1 MIPNFIM
8 KKLIINFSKF
18 LFFFIFFI
26 NILNQA
32 NSDEI
37 YEKGRAIFLEKGNC
51 AACHALADAE
61 SDSNIGPNLNEIRPD
76 IGRVLNSVT
85 NGIGVMPSF
94 LGILSEDEIKAVAY
108 YVSESSMN

>member
-1 MIPNFIM
+1 M
-8 KKLIINFSKF
+8 KIKLIF
-18 LFFFIFFI
+18 LLIF
-26 NILNQA
+26 NLLILN
-32 NSDEI
+32 NSYSDE
-37 YEKGRAIFLEKGNC
+37 KFNLGKDIFLNAGNC
-51 AACHALADAE
+51 GSCHSLQDAE
-61 SDSNIGPNLNEIRPD
+61 TVGNIGPNLNVIRPD

>member
-1 MIPNFIM
+1 M
-8 KKLIINFSKF
+8 KIKLIFF
-18 LFFFIFFI
+18 L
-26 NILNQA
+26 ILNLLILK
-32 NSDEI
+32 NSYSDE
-37 YEKGRAIFLEKGNC
+37 KFNLGKDVFLNAGNC
-51 AACHALADAE
+51 GSCHSLKDAGTVA
-61 SDSNIGPNLNEIRPD
+61 NIGPNLNEIRPD

>member
-1 MIPNFIM
+1 M
-8 KKLIINFSKF
+8 KLKLIF
-18 LFFFIFFI
+18 LLIF
-26 NILNQA
+26 NLLILN
-32 NSDEI
+32 NSYSDE
-37 YEKGRAIFLEKGNC
+37 KFNLGKDIFLNAGNC
-51 AACHALADAE
+51 GSCHSLKDAGTVG
-61 SDSNIGPNLNEIRPD
+61 NIGPNLNLIRPD